1 MKILWMLAAAALAIG
16 IGAPRV
22 ASACGGCFSPPSDD
36 SKQTVVQNAERVL
49 FWRNETTKT
58 SYVWIEVVYAGLAK
72 DFGWVLPV
80 PKLPKVGVG
89 TQLVFDGLDRRM
101 GARAALQS
109 AAQENCRDPRSG
121 CEPVMAGGSDA
132 AALDVGSAGAPR
144 WDSGEWG
151 PPKVPGV
158 DVLDSG
164 FTGPYE
170 YAVIKGSD
178 AEKLY
183 EWLTKAGYATP
194 AKAKPILQVHA
205 TKGDLFVAIKLQNG
219 QGIQAI
225 RPVTL
230 EMADAEPCVPLR
242 LTSIA
247 AQYDMTVT
255 VTVAGTGRAVVKNHF
270 DVIVNPLRL
279 TLLDVKEPTPCPA
292 EAPPGASCH
301 RPKNYGQVLA
311 AAIDE
316 AQGHAFA
323 TEASL
328 SGAAIGKLSP
338 LQDLNLLPLQEAKS
352 LLAVAN
358 FVAQT
363 DLPLTGEVM
372 SALQPAVGAAGPIF
386 MQATQ
391 AEAWGALKACAKYW
405 NLTGAE
411 DSCPSGKL
419 TLSKAKLLTIQ
430 ADGVGVAKS
439 LKEGIIDPLFVVG
452 DALGKATRTTRLVL
466 RISPDEMDR
475 DPVFAF
481 APSLPMVEP
490 VWNVQHNQ
498 VCIDGWNNG
507 ELRTRMTVSGLGS
520 WLVGSTSI
528 IDPLFAPTPA
538 ALMVL
543 VQEETGAPIPIG
555 GGDLAVVDAAIAG
568 ALPGKPSL
576 PSGLVLKP
584 YTAFTPPPS
593 AKPVTT
599 LGKWKQ
605 PPNCVPKPGWQDGQL
620 PPSGQAPDAIAS
632 GGDTGSS
639 ADAGSTVGPDVTAS
653 LDVKTGGTATTGG
666 ASSSGGGGSSCTAA
680 GSGSLSG
687 WLAMLAVVCGLLIR
701 RRYLRSG
708 MRTL

>member
-1 MKILWMLAAAALAIG
+1 MKKLSFLTLAALAG
-16 IGAPRV
+16 TLVPATGL
-22 ASACGGCFSPPSDD
+22 ACGGCFSPPTNDT
-36 SKQTVVQNAERVL
+36 QQIVVQNAERVL
-49 FWRNETTKT
+49 FWRNEATKT

-80 PKLPKVGVG
+80 PKQPKVGVG
-89 TQLVFDGLDRRM
+89 TQLVFDALDRRM

-121 CEPVMAGGSDA
+121 CEPKASTAADAGA
-132 AALDVGSAGAPR
+132 AAMDVGAGAPWYDAAER
-144 WDSGEWG
+144 G

-178 AEKLY
+178 ADKLH

-194 AKAKPILQVHA
+194 DKAKPILQVHA
-205 TKGDLFVAIKLQNG
+205 TKGDVFVAIKLQNG
-219 QGIQAI
+219 QGINAI

-230 EMADAEPCVPLR
+230 EMPDAEPCVPLR

-247 AQYDMTVT
+247 AQNDMTVT

-270 DVIVNPLRL
+270 DVVVNPLRL
-279 TLLDVKEPTPCPA
+279 TLLDAQDPQACPP
-292 EAPPGASCH
+292 EAAPGAVCH

-328 SGAAIGKLSP
+328 AGSAIGKLSP
-338 LQDLNLLPLQEAKS
+338 LQDLNLQPLSEAKT

-363 DLPLTGEVM
+363 DLPLTGEIM
-372 SALQPAVGAAGPIF
+372 TALQPAVSNAGPIF

-405 NLTGAE
+405 NLPGAQ

-419 TLSKAKLLTIQ
+419 TLSKAKLLSVQ
-430 ADGVGVAKS
+430 ANGDGVSKS
-439 LKEGIIDPLFVVG
+439 LKQGIIDPLFLVG
-452 DALGKATRTTRLVL
+452 DAVGKATRATRLVL

-481 APSLPMVEP
+481 APSLPEVAP
-490 VWNVQHNQ
+490 VWAVQHNQ
-498 VCIDGWNNG
+498 VCIDGWSNG
-507 ELRTRMTVSGLGS
+507 ELRTRLTVSGLGS

-538 ALMVL
+538 AMMVL
-543 VQEETGAPIPIG
+543 VQEESGPPIPIG
-555 GGDLAVVDAAIAG
+555 SSDLAVVDAAIAG

-576 PSGLVLKP
+576 PAGLVLKP
-584 YTAFTPPPS
+584 YTSWTPPPTI
-593 AKPVTT
+593 APVTKV
-599 LGKWKQ
+599 GNWKQ
-605 PPNCVPKPGWQDGQL
+605 PPDCVPKPGWKDGQP
-620 PPSGQAPDAIAS
+620 PPSGQAPDAT
-632 GGDTGSS
+632 TGA
-639 ADAGSTVGPDVTAS
+639 ADAGTSGGPEVTAS
-653 LDVKTGGTATTGG
+653 LDTKVTGPTTTAPG
-666 ASSSGGGGSSCTAA
+666 SGGGGSGCSSGPTA
-680 GSGSLSG
+680 GSV
-687 WLAMLAVVCGLLIR
+687 WLALLAVAGAVGAR
-701 RRYLRSG
+701 RRYFTGRADVRAL
-708 MRTL
+708 